1 MVLKGGDDMDTK
13 TRKVVVDD
21 RTWLQPIC
29 PGCGWEA
36 PALFRWNTHLVRY
49 MEAVPHDCDKY
60 LAAQA

>member
-1 MVLKGGDDMDTK
+1 MDTK

-21 RTWLQPIC
+21 HTWLQPIC